1 MCIYIYKNIGYTYI
15 YIYGFNP
22 LVRSLRKWE
31 SRQPLVI
38 SESSS
43 WGVCGSPLKLDGGS
57 NLIRVDKWES
67 VDFLPFK
74 SKTTYRC
81 WSLFLH

>member
-1 MCIYIYKNIGYTYI
+1 MIYI

-57 NLIRVDKWES
+57 NLIRVDKWEYL
-67 VDFLPFK
+67 DFLPFK

-81 WSLFLH
+81 WSLFLN